1 MVDSISSLFKPFDTY
16 TVRARIIP
24 SLLAGLPSLALPFVL
39 VPWNRLGLS
48 NLIVTIMSFV
58 LLYAFADLSRRS
70 GYRVERR
77 LGTRSTPELWHRS
90 NKELP
95 NSTKDLYRPFVAAA
109 LKRAAPTEAEEL
121 QQPEVAN
128 DFYRGVGDWLRD
140 ETRDT
145 KKFHLQFGEL
155 ITYGFRRNLRG
166 LKPIAI
172 VMNMVVAAVCG
183 AILYYMP
190 AYFVT
195 VPNIQEKL
203 YVVLLVVVV
212 HTLYLLFAVDDK
224 GVREAS
230 IAYGKQQILSCGALM
245 KSPKSPR
252 SKSQKSGL

>member
-1 MVDSISSLFKPFDTY
+1 MVESISSFFKPFDAY

-24 SLLAGLPSLALPFVL
+24 SLLAGLPSLAVPFVL

-48 NLIVTIMSFV
+48 NLIVTTMSLV
-58 LLYAFADLSRRS
+58 LLYAFADLARRS
-70 GYRVERR
+70 GYGVERR

-90 NKELP
+90 NMELP

-109 LKRAAPTEAEEL
+109 LKRPAPTEAEEL
-121 QQPEVAN
+121 QQPQVAN
-128 DFYRGVGDWLRD
+128 DFYRGVSAWLRD
-140 ETRDT
+140 ETRDV
-145 KKFHLQFGEL
+145 KKFHLLFSEL

-166 LKPIAI
+166 LKPIAV
-172 VMNMVVAAVCG
+172 VMNIVVAAVCG

-190 AYFVT
+190 AYFTT

-203 YVVLLVVVV
+203 YVVLLVVVL
-212 HTLYLLFAVDDK
+212 HTLYLLLAVDDK

-245 KSPKSPR
+245 KSLNVPR
-252 SKSQKSGL
+252 NRSQKSD